1 MQRNHIHII
10 KTGGTIEFLDPAY
23 EDMNKVLLKL
33 DTTVDSYL
41 SHLIKPHFTYSTE
54 AIFSKDSRDITEEDR
69 EKLVSAINS
78 SPHTN
83 ILITHGTFT
92 MRESAEYIEEHLTGD
107 KKVILTGAMI
117 PITGFASS
125 DAGFNLG
132 FAVGSFS
139 SLSSGVY
146 LSMNGGIFKPT
157 EVTKNSDIFRF
168 E

>member
-1 MQRNHIHII
+1 MQRNHIHIV

-54 AIFSKDSRDITEEDR
+54 SVFSKDSRDITEEDR
-69 EKLVSAINS
+69 EKLVNSINS
-78 SPHTN
+78 SPHKN

-92 MRESAEYIEEHLTGD
+92 MRESAEYIEKHLVRD

-132 FAVGSFS
+132 FAIGSFD
-139 SLSSGVY
+139 SLDVGVY
-146 LSMNGGIFKPT
+146 LSMNGGVFKPT